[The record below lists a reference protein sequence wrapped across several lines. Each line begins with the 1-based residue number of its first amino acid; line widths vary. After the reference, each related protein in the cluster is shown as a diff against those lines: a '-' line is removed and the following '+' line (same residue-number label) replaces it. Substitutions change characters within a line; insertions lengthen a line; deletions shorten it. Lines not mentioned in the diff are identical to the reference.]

1 MRDQNINP
9 AWNHPPFLDQLFV
22 CCVVG
27 KTRQIGT
34 PWRAVNQKSSNLD
47 RAVFEKSGMREAE
60 LPALKEK
67 IMITP
72 DTNDMLCGS
81 LSKPDVGIVKG
92 SLLFTSTTAEVTAV
106 NE

>member
-1 MRDQNINP
+1 
-9 AWNHPPFLDQLFV
+9 
-22 CCVVG
+22 
-27 KTRQIGT
+27 
-34 PWRAVNQKSSNLD
+34 
-47 RAVFEKSGMREAE
+47 MREAE

-72 DTNDMLCGS
+72 DTNDMLCRS

-92 SLLFTSTTAEVTAV
+92 SLLFTSETAEVTAV

>member
-1 MRDQNINP
+1 
-9 AWNHPPFLDQLFV
+9 
-22 CCVVG
+22 
-27 KTRQIGT
+27 
-34 PWRAVNQKSSNLD
+34 
-47 RAVFEKSGMREAE
+47 MREAE

-81 LSKPDVGIVKG
+81 LSKPDVGVGKG
-92 SLLFTSTTAEVTAV
+92 SLLLTLKATDVTAV